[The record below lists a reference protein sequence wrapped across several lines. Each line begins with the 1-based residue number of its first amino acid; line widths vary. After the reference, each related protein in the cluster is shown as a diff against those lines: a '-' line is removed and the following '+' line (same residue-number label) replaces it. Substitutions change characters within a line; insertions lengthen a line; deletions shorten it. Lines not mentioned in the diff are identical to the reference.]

1 MWLEGDGDMIYNS
14 VVCRY
19 VMSDDSEIMKETKSL
34 LFFKSVFSTSTHMH
48 THIYTMQKKCTKNK
62 NDE

>member
-1 MWLEGDGDMIYNS
+1 MIYNS